1 MPVRRSLVLASVVIL
16 GLAFAAGCAEVA
28 SPVVTGIEIPL
39 IQPGAGDTV
48 YRLTAT
54 FEIRRPDGTF
64 LTVDGGGPD
73 AAVTVELDPGFH
85 QLRVMDGWTL
95 ERSLDAGTTFA
106 AVDAILGSPNPT
118 FVRVIPNLIVNPRL
132 QFLVR
137 EATGSIAIS
146 FGVVDPPAQLS
157 GDVRFVE
164 APDPA
169 YAAYVNT
176 AVDMEIWFTTNGQ
189 QISVD
194 QDGTCGRLYDS
205 FINALQLF
213 NDGPGQLAALST
225 DFSGGFLTF
234 TTRSHPDGVQDFSGE
249 YFANRGSFAEFRF
262 GLSARAALTVD
273 QNNCPADDFFFADGS
288 TVEIVVD
295 TVVVLRATLN
305 SLLYFPGALTSTN

>member
-118 FVRVIPNLIVNPRL
+118 FVRVIPN
-132 QFLVR
+132 
-137 EATGSIAIS
+137 
-146 FGVVDPPAQLS
+146 
-157 GDVRFVE
+157 
-164 APDPA
+164 
-169 YAAYVNT
+169 
-176 AVDMEIWFTTNGQ
+176 
-189 QISVD
+189 
-194 QDGTCGRLYDS
+194 
-205 FINALQLF
+205 
-213 NDGPGQLAALST
+213 
-225 DFSGGFLTF
+225 
-234 TTRSHPDGVQDFSGE
+234 
-249 YFANRGSFAEFRF
+249 
-262 GLSARAALTVD
+262 
-273 QNNCPADDFFFADGS
+273 
-288 TVEIVVD
+288 
-295 TVVVLRATLN
+295 
-305 SLLYFPGALTSTN
+305 